1 MRVRLRYTKAG
12 KVRWTSHRDLARM
25 FERAFR
31 RTQRPIAYS
40 GGFAPRPKVSFG
52 LALPTGA
59 ESEAEYLD
67 LELVE
72 GTTGDLNDVDLT
84 TLPARLSEALPVGVE
99 VCAAAVIED
108 GAPSL
113 QEAVSS
119 CVWRVEVSGTG
130 HDELCEKVADVIA
143 APTLVVTRTRKGNLV
158 TDDIRPGILSLRVV
172 DGVEIECE
180 LATQPRAVRP
190 GELVR
195 AIDPGLEEAW
205 VRRTNQWIGRDGAR
219 GVPLDAT
226 DAQHVRLAGARA
238 R

>member
-31 RTQRPIAYS
+31 RTQLPVAYS

-72 GTTGDLNDVDLT
+72 GTSVDLT
-84 TLPARLSEALPVGVE
+84 GLPARLSEALPVGVE
-99 VCAAAVIED
+99 VNAAAAIDD

-119 CVWRVEVSGTG
+119 CVWRLEVSGTG

-143 APTLVVTRTRKGNLV
+143 APTLVVTRKRKGNLV
-158 TDDIRPGILSLRVV
+158 TDDIRPGILALRVV
-172 DGVEIECE
+172 EGVEVECE

-205 VRRTNQWIGRDGAR
+205 VRRTNQWIERDGAR
-219 GVPLDAT
+219 GVPLHAT

>member
-31 RTQRPIAYS
+31 RTQLPVAYS

-72 GTTGDLNDVDLT
+72 GTTVALAA
-84 TLPARLSEALPVGVE
+84 LPARLSEALPVGIE
-99 VCAAAVIED
+99 VSAAAAID
-108 GAPSL
+108 DRAPSL

-119 CVWRVEVSGTG
+119 CGWRLGISGAG
-130 HDELCEKVADVIA
+130 HDELCEKVAGVIA
-143 APTLVVTRTRKGNLV
+143 APSLVVTRKRKGKVV
-158 TDDIRPGILSLRVV
+158 TDDIRPGILVLRVV
-172 DGVEIECE
+172 EGVEVESE

-205 VRRTNQWIGRDGAR
+205 VRRTNQWIERDGAR
-219 GVPLDAT
+219 GVPLHAT